1 MDDVVGEGVGL
12 RVGLVIAEGGSIG
25 EDVGVKVGSGIELGK
40 NESDGP
46 VRVVIGSKVC
56 HGSGKAGIT
65 PAVSGCI
72 IKG

>member
-1 MDDVVGEGVGL
+1 MVGE
-12 RVGLVIAEGGSIG
+12 RVSIG
-25 EDVGVKVGSGIELGK
+25 EDVGVKVGSGVELDT
-40 NESDGP
+40 NESDGS

-65 PAVSGCI
+65 PVVSGCI